1 MTAMAIDNKKASNRV
16 STGLRMEMWGTR
28 TLFQR
33 NLRMNALMIMI
44 NNVMASWVRA
54 SERFLVAKTSLN
66 IYFKLIFYFDKVNV
80 EASVY
85 PADKWI

>member
-1 MTAMAIDNKKASNRV
+1 
-16 STGLRMEMWGTR
+16 
-28 TLFQR
+28 
-33 NLRMNALMIMI
+33 MIMI

-66 IYFKLIFYFDKVNV
+66 IYFKLIFYFHKVNV
-80 EASVY
+80 KASVY